1 MANSAQSSSK
11 APATPRNVSR
21 RPPSL
26 RYAGLL
32 LGSITLLIAACEQE
46 QIQPSR
52 NGRGKT
58 AGTETPDG
66 DDPATPGAPAPPY
79 DPQTP
84 TNTGPA
90 VNPDGYAALVPLMQT
105 HCTECH
111 HAGTWLNL
119 ASSLDAETADKV
131 LDTLVKGTMPPA
143 PRAKL
148 SQADIDKVKAWRDQ
162 KTVPPSDAP
171 VPPSSTAATQILPAA
186 TLASY
191 KAALPKVA
199 HERLGQI
206 MESPSTL
213 YWDKTAMP
221 GAYQDTVGDGGSL
234 PFGARLNS
242 TGKSLIVPQGKKL
255 FSDDGKAWAFPF
267 GHTAGTDDSASV
279 RIVNFMSLP
288 TEGGK
293 TLPIAYR
300 IDSGNQ
306 AGFPSTR
313 WNWSFPK
320 GTVIGEI
327 IMLETAQ
334 GLLTTEI
341 RVRERY
347 EDKWATNAFRPFPTA
362 KTLSAAIKRLRP
374 AWQGTPA
381 LKSAVDALENDN
393 TLTAKRVASPAFNNM
408 VTLEGASDAPLPD
421 LADDALNTEL
431 LKSTT
436 FVSAYGTPWKTSG
449 ALKAF
454 GPTGHATRATIVP
467 NRFDSGALEVRE
479 STCEKC
485 HNQGGYF
492 IGDLVDEAVL
502 YGDIW
507 GVDRIFSFHPF
518 EPSRIDASGNENRQV
533 RAAFAGSVVERYDA
547 AKHPSTRYTFYRP
560 QK

>member
-1 MANSAQSSSK
+1 MANRANATSK
-11 APATPRNVSR
+11 SHGTHAITAKT
-21 RPPSL
+21 PPSL

-52 NGRGKT
+52 SGRGKT
-58 AGTETPDG
+58 SGNEPADTDDG
-66 DDPATPGAPAPPY
+66 KPVGSPEKPY
-79 DPQTP
+79 DPETP

-90 VNPDGYAALVPLMQT
+90 VNPDGYAALVPLMQA

-119 ASSLDAETADKV
+119 ASSLDAPTADKV
-131 LDTLVKGTMPPA
+131 LETLTKGTMPPA

-148 SQADIDKVKAWRDQ
+148 SQADIDKVKAWRDR
-162 KTVPPSDAP
+162 KNVPPSEAP
-171 VPPSSTAATQILPAA
+171 APPSSTPVTQILSAG
-186 TLASY
+186 TLAEY
-191 KAALPKVA
+191 KAALPKVGF
-199 HERLGQI
+199 ERLGQI
-206 MESPSTL
+206 LESPSTL
-213 YWDKTAMP
+213 YWDKIVMP
-221 GAYQDTVGDGGSL
+221 GAYQDTVGDGGNL

-293 TLPIAYR
+293 TLPVAYR

-306 AGFPSTR
+306 GGFPTTR
-313 WNWSFPK
+313 WNWAFPK

-327 IMLETAQ
+327 IMLETSQ
-334 GLLTTEI
+334 GLRTTEI

-362 KTLSAAIKRLRP
+362 KTLSAGIKRLRP
-374 AWQGTPA
+374 NWQGVPA
-381 LKSAVDALENDN
+381 LKSAVDALENDG
-393 TLTAKRVASPAFNNM
+393 TLQAKTIGSPAFNNL
-408 VTLEGASDAPLPD
+408 VTLEGAVDAPLPD
-421 LADDALNTEL
+421 FADDALSTEL

-436 FVSAYGTPWKTSG
+436 FVSVYGTPWKMSG
-449 ALKAF
+449 AMKAF
-454 GPTGHATRATIVP
+454 GPTGHASRATIVP
-467 NRFDSGALEVRE
+467 NRFDSGTLEVRE
-479 STCEKC
+479 NTCEKC

-492 IGDLVDEAVL
+492 IGDLVDQAVL

-547 AKHPSTRYTFYRP
+547 GKHPSSRYTFYRP